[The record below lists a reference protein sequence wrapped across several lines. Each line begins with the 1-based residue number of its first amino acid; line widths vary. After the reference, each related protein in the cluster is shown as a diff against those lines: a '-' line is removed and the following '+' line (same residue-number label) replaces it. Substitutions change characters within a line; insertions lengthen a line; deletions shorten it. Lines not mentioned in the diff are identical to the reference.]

1 MMFDEI
7 IYLQHKEKT
16 LLDITI
22 SNMAPSLLSSLY
34 PSLHAF
40 LFVTW
45 ALETPVRDQSTV
57 GGSSWPQIEGLPS
70 GERREIENG
79 NCDSTRPSETK
90 KTLYRIVPYTLISL
104 SKMPERR
111 FWIDKGHEFYK
122 NWRQAKW
129 SKFILTLRKSP
140 TYWTGSKSIFW
151 LMMKTI
157 IVHTKYVSFTTRPL
171 HLINPHICVWV
182 TLYVKHK
189 RFLCSWF
196 LVSSDFSAGF
206 FALLRYWQNTCNRST
221 YLSVGAQGK
230 ISGSLRFLHLASAYN
245 TEENQMLYV

>member
-1 MMFDEI
+1 MEI
-7 IYLQHKEKT
+7 VTALALRKQKKLCTESYLT
-16 LLDITI
+16 R
-22 SNMAPSLLSSLY
+22 SS
-34 PSLHAF
+34 HF
-40 LFVTW
+40 Q
-45 ALETPVRDQSTV
+45 RC
-57 GGSSWPQIEGLPS
+57 PS
-70 GERREIENG
+70 GAFRSARVTNSIKIEDQPN
-79 NCDSTRPSETK
+79 D
-90 KTLYRIVPYTLISL
+90 
-104 SKMPERR
+104 
-111 FWIDKGHEFYK
+111 
-122 NWRQAKW
+122 Q
-129 SKFILTLRKSP
+129 TLRKSP